1 MLKNYLTHH
10 HSVINYLYK
19 LLNAILTA
27 ILLLIITAIIYIVLL
42 YLSKMLWGIYISTP
56 MGKQFFFSSG
66 ETAQI
71 IIDLLERDVVHFS
84 VELTITA
91 FIICL
96 LISAIG
102 QVFYVARF
110 LYHSRGLFGKIL
122 FWGLPMTAVV
132 AVYVQSIYEFDSW
145 ITAFA
150 AAFVPTLSVFTGCFK
165 FSNELLPEIGSM
177 VQNTFPKLMEQAKKI
192 SEKINKS

>member
-10 HSVINYLYK
+10 HPVINYLYK

-56 MGKQFFFSSG
+56 MGKKLFFSSG

-96 LISAIG
+96 LISAIA

-110 LYHSRGLFGKIL
+110 LYHSWGLFGKIF

-150 AAFVPTLSVFTGCFK
+150 AAFVPALSVFTGCFK

-177 VQNTFPKLMEQAKKI
+177 VQNTFSKLMEQAKKI

>member
-96 LISAIG
+96 LISAIA

-110 LYHSRGLFGKIL
+110 LYHSRDLFGKIL

-177 VQNTFPKLMEQAKKI
+177 VQNTFSKLMEQAKKI